1 MAPCQYRHW
10 PAGVQWVYCYWDYWW
25 PWHTSRLLQYNAGDV
40 RLAWLRPRGRNV
52 KVTCATTSPTNTN
65 EVLMTCNIYSH
76 HSPASAQ
83 YWTSSRV
90 AGTLSLD
97 TSLGFPKT
105 RQLTKHS
112 GVTSTYLSDTFL
124 IKAGGAVRAAQATNG
139 LTRSAGTTTTYH
151 QLICG
156 GEVIR
161 GWRYGPCR
169 YVLTTTTTTSH
180 IWAFNVHNHRQDVWH
195 LKTSIQCFDAAGRM
209 ESHPTLNGSPTI
221 PEVHSSPFRDSA

>member
-1 MAPCQYRHW
+1 MHRIMTA
-10 PAGVQWVYCYWDYWW
+10 A
-25 PWHTSRLLQYNAGDV
+25 TSRSSLHLWSMTQSVWKRSIWSANAKLW
-40 RLAWLRPRGRNV
+40 RSAGR
-52 KVTCATTSPTNTN
+52 T
-65 EVLMTCNIYSH
+65 IYGTQKSH
-76 HSPASAQ
+76 YSPASAQ

-124 IKAGGAVRAAQATNG
+124 IKAGGAVRAAQATDG